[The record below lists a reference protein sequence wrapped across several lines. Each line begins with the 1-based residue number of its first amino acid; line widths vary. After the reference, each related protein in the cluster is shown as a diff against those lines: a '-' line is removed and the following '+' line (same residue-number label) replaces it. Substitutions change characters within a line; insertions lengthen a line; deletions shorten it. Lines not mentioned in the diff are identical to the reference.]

1 MLLTNTSETPG
12 EVTFWIEE
20 LRSQFDETLAAI
32 KDGELNKANSLTGI
46 RFQKIPND
54 FSLKSSFLLL

>member
-32 KDGELNKANSLTGI
+32 KDGEAK
-46 RFQKIPND
+46 
-54 FSLKSSFLLL
+54 